1 MKSSVA
7 VYLIKCYCD
16 NNNDFFYINLT
27 TWDWYFF
34 SISSLYSD
42 KPIVNKYCCKVTAI
56 NFYTGLFQKNI
67 VVGGGGILRISIFLK
82 LTFLNFQS
90 NLLWTPLKF
99 SLFVALTPL
108 KIPCF
113 SSIFC
118 VPMYPSSFSSRR
130 KL

>member
-67 VVGGGGILRISIFLK
+67 VVGGGDIEDIHFFEVDFPEFPVKFTVDPPEIFPFCCINSPENPMF
-82 LTFLNFQS
+82 FLNF
-90 NLLWTPLKF
+90 LCTHVPKF
-99 SLFVALTPL
+99 
-108 KIPCF
+108 IQF
-113 SSIFC
+113 ST
-118 VPMYPSSFSSRR
+118 
-130 KL
+130 